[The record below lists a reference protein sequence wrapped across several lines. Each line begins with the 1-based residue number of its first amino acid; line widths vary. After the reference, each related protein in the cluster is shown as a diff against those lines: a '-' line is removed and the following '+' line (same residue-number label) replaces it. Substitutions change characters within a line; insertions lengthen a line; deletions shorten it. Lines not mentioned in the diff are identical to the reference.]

1 MKTVIKAAG
10 FLAVILILS
19 CVTVNIYFPSAEVQ
33 KAADKIVDDVRTRGN
48 DIKIEPAP
56 APTPGPSSRLD
67 SLRPFSFGLTQAYAA
82 ANIDVSTPAIRGI
95 KESMKNR
102 FPLLKPFYDKGT
114 IGENNQGL
122 VEGKDT
128 AGLNLQE
135 RGQVNKLIDQEN
147 KDRAS
152 LYSEIATANK
162 LGPESLPQIE
172 KIFANSWRDKSQP
185 GWWVQDDKGV
195 WEKK

>member
-67 SLRPFSFGLTQAYAA
+67 SLRPFRFGLKQAYAA

-102 FPLLKPFYDKGT
+102 FPLLKPFYDKGAL
-114 IGENNQGL
+114 GENNKGQ
-122 VEGKDT
+122 VEAKDT
-128 AGLNLQE
+128 AVLNHF
-135 RGQVNKLIDQEN
+135 
-147 KDRAS
+147 AS
-152 LYSEIATANK
+152 MFLFIIAAP
-162 LGPESLPQIE
+162 LLSLL
-172 KIFANSWRDKSQP
+172 
-185 GWWVQDDKGV
+185 
-195 WEKK
+195 